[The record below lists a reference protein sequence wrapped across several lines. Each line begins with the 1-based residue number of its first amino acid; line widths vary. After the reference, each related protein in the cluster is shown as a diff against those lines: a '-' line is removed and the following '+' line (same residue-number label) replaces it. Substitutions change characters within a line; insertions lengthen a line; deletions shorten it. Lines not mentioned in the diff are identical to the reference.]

1 MKRNQKTSV
10 ITRVVNAPT
19 EKAEAKNLS
28 IVKTSEI
35 EEAQI
40 VEPTK
45 EQQPIKPNLMETM
58 KIIDELHQKTRHR
71 NKLEV
76 YSDLLGRFS
85 IEQKKED
92 LLEKNYYSGCS
103 LVITDDKR
111 DNFELRHP
119 VLIGEVVE
127 FLKSKFNVK
136 LAEIEAEIILP

>member
-10 ITRVVNAPT
+10 LTRVVNAPT
-19 EKAEAKNLS
+19 EQAETKNLS
-28 IVKTSEI
+28 IVKTSNI

-40 VEPTK
+40 EEPIK
-45 EQQPIKPNLMETM
+45 EQPPYKPSLMETM

-76 YSDLLGRFS
+76 YSDMLGKFS

-111 DNFELRHP
+111 ESFELRHP
-119 VLIGEVVE
+119 VLISEVVD
-127 FLKSKFNVK
+127 FLQSKFSLK
-136 LAEIEAEIILP
+136 LAEIEAEIVLP